1 MRYEAS
7 VTSYQKKT
15 KHSQNRNRQKSYKKH
30 GSDIF
35 APFFLIETSAMGSQ
49 TKAAARRISGIAKDA
64 LQIRTETLRWESTKS
79 TMQPP
84 FPSFFFLTQKAESKA
99 SDRSPTLSRRR
110 RRSSSYILY
119 SLPFSLINVPSH
131 VLIYVPSFPFVR
143 VFSARHFPAPRL
155 HSKRASE
162 RACARERAHHHS
174 PEKEEEEAKKLIR
187 SAVRRCQAGDKTR
200 WAKRRK
206 HEAAAAAAERWRSPE
221 SRG

>member
-1 MRYEAS
+1 
-7 VTSYQKKT
+7 
-15 KHSQNRNRQKSYKKH
+15 
-30 GSDIF
+30 
-35 APFFLIETSAMGSQ
+35 MGSQ

-162 RACARERAHHHS
+162 RARVSELTTILPRRKKKKQKNLFAPPFAAAKLEIKRAGQRGGNTRQQQQRLS
-174 PEKEEEEAKKLIR
+174 VGEAQSL
-187 SAVRRCQAGDKTR
+187 GDKT
-200 WAKRRK
+200 AAPRK
-206 HEAAAAAAERWRSPE
+206 TQPSREERNESGIKKNAALVLVELFPLAGRTG
-221 SRG
+221 RGL